1 MAIKFLSAKTAKV
14 LSNKT
19 AKKILDILDKKKST
33 SQIAKEL
40 DLPLTTVDYNITQLE
55 KAGLIKSGYYKW
67 SKRGNKM
74 RLYEPA
80 GEIFVYAPE
89 DKQPAVLEALNKF
102 VVPVVLG
109 VAGGFGW
116 IVQKFFYGA
125 NIVTKS
131 FVEESA
137 VLGTQKVVAPII
149 ETVETD
155 VLASTGAP
163 MIDSAVQT
171 AVNNAVE
178 PVANTTIQTVN
189 VTQNII
195 QNEPQLWFWFMLVAG
210 LVMFVLYLI
219 KLRKTS

>member
-1 MAIKFLSAKTAKV
+1 MAIKFLSVKTAKV

-40 DLPLTTVDYNITQLE
+40 GLPLTTVDYNITQLE

-74 RLYEPA
+74 KLYEPA
-80 GEIFVYAPE
+80 GEIFIYAPE
-89 DKQPAVLEALNKF
+89 EKQPAVLEALNKF
-102 VVPVVLG
+102 VTPVVLA

-116 IVQKFFYGA
+116 IVQKLFYGS
-125 NIVTKS
+125 NIVTRS
-131 FVEESA
+131 FVEEAEWLVAEKVA
-137 VLGTQKVVAPII
+137 VPVVGTS
-149 ETVETD
+149 EG
-155 VLASTGAP
+155 LASTSAT
-163 MIDSAVQT
+163 MADTAVQMV
-171 AVNNAVE
+171 ANNASEAV
-178 PVANTTIQTVN
+178 VNTSVQTVN

-210 LVMFVLYLI
+210 LVMLILYAL
-219 KLRKTS
+219 KYKYTK